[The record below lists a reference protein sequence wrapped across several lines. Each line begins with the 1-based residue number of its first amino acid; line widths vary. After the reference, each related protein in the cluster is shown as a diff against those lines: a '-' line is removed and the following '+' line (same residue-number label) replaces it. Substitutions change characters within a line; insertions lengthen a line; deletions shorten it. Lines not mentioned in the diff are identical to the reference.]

1 MDAASVKV
9 TLPLTDHKGNPDSEH
24 HDISSFIL
32 PCAPWPEGRGD
43 GWCRQGK
50 KTAQGGESERS
61 PWVKGVYH
69 SNCFSV
75 LLLLLRQQVL
85 FLQLA

>member
-9 TLPLTDHKGNPDSEH
+9 TQPLTDHKGNPDSEH

-50 KTAQGGESERS
+50 KTSQGGESERS
-61 PWVKGVYH
+61 HWVKGVYH